1 MFDAP
6 RGCYFWIVMSDATA
20 RRAER
25 MPPQR
30 IVALGLVAVIA
41 VAWAIPG
48 PVVSH
53 VARQEPLLLG
63 RYVVGHFAALALG
76 TLVLG
81 LVAGLLWAKRSIA
94 ESALLTGM
102 VVLSSLAGIVMVSSL
117 ARMGIAPRYQGTPVA
132 SVVQDPA
139 LRAQLV
145 GGVTTREPDYRWEV
159 TRTDEPAPGRS
170 YRNRVAGRPALPVV
184 LSTDDRGL
192 RNPPRAGRYDVVV
205 AGDSFTEGSMVTD
218 DRTWWS
224 LLAQRTGQRVYN
236 TGVSGLTVRE
246 YLNNWAAF
254 GLDSGARTV
263 IVTIYEG
270 NDWKPLHTPR
280 PAAATARAAS
290 RPRHAAIF
298 GASLFSRFYD
308 YAWKSSPI
316 RWRTETALVQELA
329 PIGADLPLP
338 SSEGLDWMPAAVTA
352 GGATHHYA
360 WEPKHLLRL
369 YWEPAAF
376 AAAPEWTT
384 NEVLLRQF
392 AAIARE
398 RGIRLVIAYAPSK
411 PHVVLPLLRDQL
423 SAEQLHAF
431 AKFRDRGEDL
441 PPAAAFRDRLYRNL
455 DTQENTLRDWCAAQ
469 GVEFRSLTPVLR
481 ARMAEGVPVFFTY
494 DPHWTEEGH
503 AAVAAHLAESLQ

>member
-1 MFDAP
+1 
-6 RGCYFWIVMSDATA
+6 MSTATD
-20 RRAER
+20 RRATR

-30 IVALGLVAVIA
+30 IVALALVAVI
-41 VAWAIPG
+41 VIAWAIPG

-76 TLVLG
+76 TLLLG
-81 LVAGLLWAKRSIA
+81 LVAGLLWARRSIA
-94 ESALLTGM
+94 ESALLTVMVLASSLVG
-102 VVLSSLAGIVMVSSL
+102 VVLVSSL
-117 ARMGIAPRYQGTPVA
+117 ARFGIAPRYQGMPVA
-132 SVVQDPA
+132 QAVQDPV

-145 GGVTTREPDYRWEV
+145 GGVTTRERNYRWDV
-159 TRTDEPAPGRS
+159 TRSDEPAPGRS
-170 YRNRVAGRPALPVV
+170 YRNRVAGRPAMPIV
-184 LSTDDRGL
+184 LTTDDRGL
-192 RNPPRAGRYDVVV
+192 RNPPREGRYDVVV

-224 LLAQRTGQRVYN
+224 LLAQQTGQRIYN
-236 TGVSGLTVRE
+236 TGVSGLSVRE

-254 GLDSGARTV
+254 GLDTGARTL

-270 NDWKPLHTPR
+270 NDWKPLRTPR
-280 PAAATARAAS
+280 PAAVAARAAS
-290 RPRHAAIF
+290 RSRQAAIF
-298 GASLFSRFYD
+298 GASLFGRFYD

-329 PIGADLPLP
+329 PIGADRPLP
-338 SSEGLDWMPAAVTA
+338 ASEGLDWMPAAVTA
-352 GGATHHYA
+352 GGATHYYA

-369 YWEPAAF
+369 DWEPAAF
-376 AAAPEWTT
+376 ATAPEWTT
-384 NEVLLRQF
+384 NEAVLRQL
-392 AAIARE
+392 ASIARE

-411 PHVVLPLLRDQL
+411 PHVVLPLLRDQV

-431 AKFRDRGEDL
+431 ASFRDRGDEL
-441 PPAAAFRDRLYRNL
+441 PPAAAFRDQLYRNL

-503 AAVAAHLAESLQ
+503 AVVAAHLAASLR